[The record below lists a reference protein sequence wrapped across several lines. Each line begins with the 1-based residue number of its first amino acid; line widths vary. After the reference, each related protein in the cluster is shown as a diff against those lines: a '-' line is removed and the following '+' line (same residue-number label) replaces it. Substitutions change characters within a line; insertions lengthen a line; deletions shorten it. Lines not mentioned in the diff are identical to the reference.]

1 MSTHKQP
8 ENNGPLQS
16 KVNVERHVFDAMRSL
31 GWIIPTTEE
40 DVAFA
45 EAMLSRE
52 VVELPEELKDPYPIL
67 ESIDADCPPIPAAP
81 VPRDAQVEEN
91 LARAA
96 REGGDIQPE
105 IEQQMRRDR
114 QAAEQRTA

>member
-1 MSTHKQP
+1 MSTQKQP
-8 ENNGPLQS
+8 ENNGPSQNRVS
-16 KVNVERHVFDAMRSL
+16 VERHVLDAMRSL
-31 GWIIPTTEE
+31 GWIIPTTEA
-40 DVAFA
+40 DVAYA
-45 EAMLSRE
+45 EAMLCRE
-52 VVELPEELKDPYPIL
+52 VVELPEELKDPYQIL
-67 ESIDADCPPIPAAP
+67 DSIDADCLPIQAAP